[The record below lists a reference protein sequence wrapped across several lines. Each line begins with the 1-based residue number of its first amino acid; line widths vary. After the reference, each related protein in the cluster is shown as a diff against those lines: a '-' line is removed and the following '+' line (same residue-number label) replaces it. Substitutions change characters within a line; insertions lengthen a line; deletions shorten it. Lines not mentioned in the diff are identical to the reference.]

1 MFSKLTTNQQII
13 NDYNDYIFIKM
24 NYDMY
29 MEELESLV
37 IKYNKNKALLEFY
50 FMVKNHNYMITY
62 LDLLIEMIE
71 ELSEDELKIIISVF
85 NPVIYDN
92 LKRIYDNNQI
102 EIDFNCKIPVFDK
115 KFIKILKKNLKNSF

>member
-24 NYDMY
+24 NYEMY
-29 MEELESLV
+29 MEELVNLV
-37 IKYNKNKALLEFY
+37 LHYNKNNGLKEFY
-50 FMVKNHNYMITY
+50 KMVKNDEYLITS
-62 LDLLIEMIE
+62 LDLLIELIE
-71 ELSEDELKIIISVF
+71 ELSENELKIIISVF

-92 LKRIYDNNQI
+92 LKRIYNDNQI

-115 KFIKILKKNLKNSF
+115 KFIKLLKKNLKNSF